1 MNLTKLTLSA
11 LILLM
16 MSIGFIACDEDDND
30 TTVNDFTPE
39 NPSPEDEAT
48 NIDLNVTLNWEVVS
62 GDTEGVSFNV
72 YFSEKESGLDT
83 SLVSENQTTTTYDAL
98 GLNPQTA
105 YYWKVIAKKSGAEKS
120 SDDWKF
126 ITGVNEGNIRP
137 GFFFTSPAN
146 NFETEADTMLIS
158 GICSDA
164 DGTIDRVEYKI
175 NNGNWKQP
183 MFEQDTTDETG
194 QTYIFD
200 FNIQQYEYGYGE
212 IVLYGKAYDNDNT
225 PSDIDTVYAY
235 FVTESNLPPNK
246 PELIFPA
253 QNTVT
258 YDTALTLKWT
268 CSDPNIDPD
277 LNTLKY
283 DVFLMKSAEE
293 YVQIAADIAD
303 TIIDVTG
310 LELNTSYYW
319 KVVAKDIISSTESD
333 QGQFRTFLGYPVSIP
348 DDNMEMMLMNQAPN
362 CFVDEKLYACLT
374 DGVTSFSG
382 NNYDIISLKGI
393 EVFTDL
399 EMLFLEENN
408 ISDIEPLSGLTKLS
422 YLDLDGNLDII
433 DLSGLANLIN
443 LEQLYLGDCF
453 ISDLTPLIGLNYVLE
468 LKLINNNIS
477 SLDGSQNMDDLED
490 LKISYNRVSDLSVL
504 SNLVDLVELYAAG
517 NFITTLAPLA
527 NLEYLERID
536 MKDNVNLVNINAT
549 QTLPKLKYVYFNNC
563 AVTDLSALVNNP
575 NFAEGCV
582 LNASNCP
589 LSEIAIE
596 SQIPA
601 LRDRGVT
608 VTY

>member
-1 MNLTKLTLSA
+1 MNLTKLTLNT

-39 NPSPEDEAT
+39 TPSPEDEAT

-62 GDTEGVSFNV
+62 GDTEGVSFDV

-183 MFEQDTTDETG
+183 MFAADSTDTTN

-200 FNIQQYEYGYGE
+200 FNIRQYEYGYGE

-253 QNTVT
+253 QNTVIN
-258 YDTALTLKWT
+258 DTALTLKWT

-283 DVFLMKSAEE
+283 DVFFMKSAEK

-303 TIIDVTG
+303 TNIYVIG
-310 LELNTSYYW
+310 LELNTSYNW
-319 KVVAKDIISSTESD
+319 KVVAKDTISSTDSD
-333 QGQFRTFLGYPVSIP
+333 QGQFRTFLGYPVDIP
-348 DDNMEMMLMNQAPN
+348 DDNLRQLLTEQAPN
-362 CFVDEKLYACLT
+362 AFVDGKLYACLT
-374 DGVTSFSG
+374 NNITSFSG
-382 NNYDIISLKGI
+382 NDYNINSLVGL
-393 EVFTDL
+393 EVFTDVT
-399 EMLFLEENN
+399 MLFLENN
-408 ISDIEPLSGLTKLS
+408 DLTNLESLEFLTKLE
-422 YLDLDGNLDII
+422 YLKLNDNQELENLSH
-433 DLSGLANLIN
+433 LSNLKE
-443 LEQLYLGDCF
+443 LEKLFLRDCF
-453 ISDLTPLIGLNYVLE
+453 ISDLTPLSELDILE
-468 LKLINNNIS
+468 ELDLYANKIS
-477 SLDGSQNMDDLED
+477 SLNGMQNMISLEELD
-490 LKISYNRVSDLSVL
+490 ISYNMVANLSPL
-504 SNLVDLVELYAAG
+504 TNVDELIELRAVQ
-517 NFITTLAPLA
+517 NFITNIEPIRDFQ
-527 NLEYLERID
+527 YLE
-536 MKDNVNLVNINAT
+536 KLFLTDNEDLVNISAT
-549 QTLPKLKYVYFNNC
+549 QSLPSLKTLYINDC

-575 NFAEGCV
+575 NFAEGCI

-596 SQIPA
+596 SQIPT